1 MLAIAEHELSL
12 DALAIEPGRFGVD
25 TPGTRL
31 SGAMCRP
38 DPARTISQNAPS
50 E

>member
-1 MLAIAEHELSL
+1 MLAIAEHEQSP
-12 DALAIEPGRFGVD
+12 DTLAIEPGRFVVD
-25 TPGTRL
+25 TPGTRF
-31 SGAMCRP
+31 SGAMRRP